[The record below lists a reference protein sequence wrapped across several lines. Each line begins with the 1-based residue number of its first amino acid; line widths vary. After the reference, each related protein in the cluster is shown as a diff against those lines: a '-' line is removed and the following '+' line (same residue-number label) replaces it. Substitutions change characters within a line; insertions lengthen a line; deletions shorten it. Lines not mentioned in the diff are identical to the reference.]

1 MTACIEDI
9 LKKEHSDAIKCERL
23 ESKYEHLYA
32 LFYVSV
38 CVLSTSMRNVIECVM
53 NPDSW
58 PAGLLVKRFY
68 HARQDGE

>member
-1 MTACIEDI
+1 MVSNVNVWSINLNIFMLRFMYLSVYHQI
-9 LKKEHSDAIKCERL
+9 LCVIIV
-23 ESKYEHLYA
+23 Y
-32 LFYVSV
+32 YV
-38 CVLSTSMRNVIECVM
+38 NVIECVM